1 MEDVHV
7 PCKAVW
13 CVAISP
19 IPNEIQLEITSFGD
33 TDVLHL
39 TVMTTDYVVLG
50 SANAISGLVGKR
62 SSVYSDR
69 VRCFKKFVPIWANDM
84 VSAELSNA

>member
-7 PCKAVW
+7 PRKAAR

-19 IPNEIQLEITSFGD
+19 IPNEIQLEIMSFED

-39 TVMTTDYVVLG
+39 TVITTDYVVLG
-50 SANAISGLVGKR
+50 SAKAISGLAGKR
-62 SSVYSDR
+62 SNVYSDR
-69 VRCFKKFVPIWANDM
+69 VRCFTVFIPI
-84 VSAELSNA
+84 

>member
-1 MEDVHV
+1 M
-7 PCKAVW
+7 
-13 CVAISP
+13 
-19 IPNEIQLEITSFGD
+19 TSFED

-50 SANAISGLVGKR
+50 STNAISGLVGKR

-69 VRCFKKFVPIWANDM
+69 VRRLKKFLPIRANNM
-84 VSAELSNA
+84 VSAELSDA